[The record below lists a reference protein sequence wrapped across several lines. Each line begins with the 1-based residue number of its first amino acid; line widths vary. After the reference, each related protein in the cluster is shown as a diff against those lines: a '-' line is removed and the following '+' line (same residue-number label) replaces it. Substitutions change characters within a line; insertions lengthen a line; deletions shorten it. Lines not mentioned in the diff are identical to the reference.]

1 MPGGLHWWIPHKYF
15 FKKNR
20 NTPQFI
26 LLGQYYPNIK
36 IRQTYEKRKIQIN
49 IPQGNWCKNFK
60 QNVSKLNPTIYKK
73 GTTSEASEVYS
84 GIHGSFDIWKI
95 SVITIY
101 QSKKQKPHNHLNRCR
116 SSICQDPTSPSWLN
130 SRIYFI
136 KTLLSSV
143 IWLLF
148 HHSITSAFIIFTRVY
163 FWDPGLLGNSM
174 DSGARLLG
182 FKL

>member
-1 MPGGLHWWIPHKYF
+1 MPGGLHWCEFHTNTF
-15 FKKNR
+15 LKNR

-84 GIHGSFDIWKI
+84 GIHGLLDIWKI

-136 KTLLSSV
+136 KTLLFCYLASISP
-143 IWLLF
+143 F
-148 HHSITSAFIIFTRVY
+148 HTSAFIIFTRVY
-163 FWDPGLLGNSM
+163 FWDPGLLETKYGLWS
-174 DSGARLLG
+174 
-182 FKL
+182 

>member
-1 MPGGLHWWIPHKYF
+1 M
-15 FKKNR
+15 
-20 NTPQFI
+20 
-26 LLGQYYPNIK
+26 
-36 IRQTYEKRKIQIN
+36 
-49 IPQGNWCKNFK
+49 PQGNWCKNFK

-101 QSKKQKPHNHLNRCR
+101 QSKKQNPHNHLNRCR